1 MMEKQVVI
9 RKTQLKDNGDCMDKK
24 PNFIMTT
31 FEDTAK
37 QLLSEGFKLIN
48 KSGNQWTFLN
58 DGKMNFSGKE
68 RIVETNHLCL

>member
-1 MMEKQVVI
+1 MI

-31 FEDTAK
+31 FENTAK

-58 DGKMNFSGKE
+58 DEKMNFSDKE
-68 RIVETNHLCL
+68 GIIETNHLCL

>member
-1 MMEKQVVI
+1 
-9 RKTQLKDNGDCMDKK
+9 
-24 PNFIMTT
+24 MTT

>member
-1 MMEKQVVI
+1 
-9 RKTQLKDNGDCMDKK
+9 
-24 PNFIMTT
+24 MTT

-58 DGKMNFSGKE
+58 DGKMNFSSKE

>member
-1 MMEKQVVI
+1 
-9 RKTQLKDNGDCMDKK
+9 MDKK

-58 DGKMNFSGKE
+58 DGKMNFSSKE